1 MPTPH
6 PRPYHAGSLFGD
18 GPRRPLDREQRA
30 RFYFLLTA
38 HSRSR
43 HITPKGEKV
52 GAALLKR
59 LSVDGRC
66 DPSHQTIA
74 DDAGCDER
82 TVRRALDA
90 MKAIGLVMWQRRIVR
105 DGWRTSQ
112 TSNAYLLAPIAVANP
127 PKIHAR
133 CCGGQIVRETR
144 SISFIST
151 SASPQDVEAARN
163 ALAARRAAI
172 EGRLLNKGRTL
183 AETGTPGHD
192 RA

>member
-1 MPTPH
+1 MSAHPH
-6 PRPYHAGSLFGD
+6 PYHAGSLFGD
-18 GPRRPLDREQRA
+18 GPRRALDREQRA
-30 RFYFLLTA
+30 RFKFLLTA
-38 HSRSR
+38 HRR
-43 HITPKGEKV
+43 ARRITPHAEIV
-52 GAALLKR
+52 GNALVKR
-59 LSVDGRC
+59 LSVDGQC
-66 DPSHQTIA
+66 DPGHDTIA
-74 DDAGCDER
+74 ADAGCCAR

-90 MKAIGLVMWQRRIVR
+90 LRALGLVMWQRRIVR

-112 TSNAYLLAPIAVANP
+112 TSNAYLLAPIAGAHP
-127 PKIHAR
+127 PEIR
-133 CCGGQIVRETR
+133 GPRCGGQIVRETV
-144 SISFIST
+144 SVSFIST

>member
-30 RFYFLLTA
+30 RFKFLLNA
-38 HSRSR
+38 HYRSR

-82 TVRRALDA
+82 TVRRSLDA

-105 DGWRTSQ
+105 AGWRTSQ
-112 TSNAYLLAPIAVANP
+112 TSNAYVLAPSGVANP
-127 PKIHAR
+127 PGIR
-133 CCGGQIVRETR
+133 GIRTGGQSDRLTR
-144 SISFIST
+144 KKAFSSMQQLPMLVS
-151 SASPQDVEAARN
+151 DEDRMAAQA
-163 ALAARRAAI
+163 ALTRIAAQRMVV
-172 EGRLLNKGRTL
+172 LNQRF
-183 AETGTPGHD
+183 AQ
-192 RA
+192 